1 MLNSIVAMRSKAILC
16 VFLYLITLFSLTAG
30 KALQVSADAAIQ
42 SPLPDEAVQGLVQI
56 KGSTLI
62 EGFSSF
68 DLAFSFENDLTET
81 WFLITQNQSPIADD
95 VLGEWD
101 TSMLSDGDYSLR
113 LTVHRIEA
121 SPIVIIIEGIRVRNY
136 SPIETDT
143 PSKPANSITPT
154 AIGIT
159 PTSKASIIS
168 QSLRSTPTPLAKN
181 PAEINPQE
189 IESSI
194 QRGAIFAGIFLLGL
208 GLYAL
213 TRK

>member
-16 VFLYLITLFSLTAG
+16 VCLYLITLFSLTAA
-30 KALQVSADAAIQ
+30 KALQVSSDAAIQ
-42 SPLPDEAVQGLVQI
+42 SPLPGEAVQGLVQI
-56 KGSTLI
+56 IGSTLI
-62 EGFSSF
+62 EDFSSF
-68 DLAFSFENDLTET
+68 DLAFSFENDVTET
-81 WFLITQNQSPIADD
+81 WFLITQSQSPITDD
-95 VLGEWD
+95 ILGEWD
-101 TSMLSDGDYSLR
+101 TSVLSDGDYSLR
-113 LTVHRIEA
+113 LTVHRIET
-121 SPIVIIIEGIRVRNY
+121 SPIEITIEGIRVRNY

-154 AIGIT
+154 VIENT
-159 PTSKASIIS
+159 PTTKASGIS
-168 QSLRSTPTPLAKN
+168 QSPLSTPTPLAKN

-194 QRGAIFAGIFLLGL
+194 QKGAIFAGIFLLGL